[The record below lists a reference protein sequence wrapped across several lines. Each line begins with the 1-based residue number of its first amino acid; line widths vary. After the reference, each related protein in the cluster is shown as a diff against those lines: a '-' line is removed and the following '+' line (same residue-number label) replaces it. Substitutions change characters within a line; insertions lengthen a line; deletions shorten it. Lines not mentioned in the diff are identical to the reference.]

1 MSNPFFNEDHLSI
14 QEMARDF
21 AEKSLKPIAS
31 EIDKTGVFPQEVL
44 DEMAEIGFF
53 GIKIPEEYGGIGL
66 DVRSYSLVMEE
77 IARGAVVGAVCLS
90 SANSLASAPILLAGT
105 EEQKQKYLPGIADNS
120 GFIAFG
126 LTEPNAGSDAGS
138 LTTKAVK
145 DGDDYILNGRKC
157 FITGADMAKYCIIF
171 AKTDPEKGTKGIST
185 FIVDMSLPGVSIGN
199 HEEKM
204 GQIGINCCDVLLE
217 DVRVPASC
225 MLGEENKG
233 FMTAMKT
240 LSLGRVGV
248 GSMALGVAQA
258 AIDEAVEFIKARKQ
272 FGKPLASFQA
282 LRFMIADMETKLNA
296 ARLLIHNA
304 AYQLDMNQDAT
315 KAASMAKY
323 YATEAAV
330 EIVGKALQLHGGY
343 GYSKEYTIER
353 LYRDVRVMTIY
364 EGSSQVQ
371 QMVIAGQLLK

>member
-248 GSMALGVAQA
+248 
-258 AIDEAVEFIKARKQ
+258 
-272 FGKPLASFQA
+272 KP
-282 LRFMIADMETKLNA
+282 
-296 ARLLIHNA
+296 
-304 AYQLDMNQDAT
+304 
-315 KAASMAKY
+315 
-323 YATEAAV
+323 
-330 EIVGKALQLHGGY
+330 
-343 GYSKEYTIER
+343 
-353 LYRDVRVMTIY
+353 
-364 EGSSQVQ
+364 
-371 QMVIAGQLLK
+371 

>member
-240 LSLGRVGV
+240 LSLGRVGI

-296 ARLLIHNA
+296 ARLLIHNT